1 MEQYSPQV
9 IEAQTQASWEE
20 TGAYEITSDQQPDNK
35 KSYYACS
42 MLPYPSGNLHMGHV
56 RNYTIN
62 DVIARWKRM
71 TGHRVLMPMGW
82 DAFGL
87 PAENAALSKNKSPA
101 TWTDQNIKS
110 MKVQLK
116 ALGFA
121 IDWTREINTSK
132 PNYYRWN
139 QWIFLKML
147 EKGIAYKKN
156 GLVNWDPVD
165 KTVLANE
172 QVIDGKGWRS
182 GAQVERREIPMYY
195 LAITKYTDELL
206 EGLNDLNWPPQVI
219 SMQRNWIGK
228 STGLRLFF
236 RVNSIKSDYK
246 DASGSKI
253 FVFTTRP
260 DTIMGVTFLALSVEH
275 PVSKNLGVHNVKIKN
290 FIKKHTSSTSEV
302 DLLEQEKAGVF
313 SGHFATHPISG
324 EQIPLWI
331 ANYVLMSYGDGAVM
345 GVPAHDER
353 DHSFATKYN
362 IPIKQ
367 VITPNDQ
374 TECKDF
380 DPAVWNNCYSIK
392 ENSKCINS
400 GKYNGLL
407 VEDASEEIIRD
418 VVKAGYGEKKTQ
430 TRLRDWGISRQRYW
444 GTPIPIINCEF
455 CGDVPVEEKELPV
468 VLPRDL
474 NPNGLG
480 NPLNNYEEFYKTKCP
495 RCDSPAKRETD
506 TMDTFVDSSW
516 YFMRYCCPHD
526 NNAIVNEELNEWMPM
541 DQYIGG
547 IEHAILHLLYAR
559 FWTKVMRDLNLVK
572 INEPFKKLL
581 TQGMVL
587 NQTYFR
593 KSSDNSPQE
602 YFNPD
607 DVLVEK
613 DSKGRITAAQCIK
626 DNLPVELGKIEKMSK
641 SKNNG
646 VDPSSLISKYGAD
659 TCRLFTIFAAPP
671 ENTLDW
677 SEDGVEGSFKFLKR
691 LWVFHKMCSG
701 YLKLNKNET
710 LTIKTQDVSKLK
722 LRTTTHEILSQANYD
737 MNRYQFNTVAS
748 AAMKILNELEKYKK
762 NSAVKTNLDTQKDF
776 VFIESFTILL
786 RILYPITPH
795 ICFYIWKSLGYEG
808 NMGSILDV
816 DWPTAD
822 EGALFQETIEIT
834 FQVNGKSRAR
844 VVVPFSS
851 SKDDCLKA
859 VEKTDAYMR
868 FCKDKKVLRVIVV
881 PNRLINLVVENR

>member
-1 MEQYSPQV
+1 
-9 IEAQTQASWEE
+9 
-20 TGAYEITSDQQPDNK
+20 
-35 KSYYACS
+35 
-42 MLPYPSGNLHMGHV
+42 
-56 RNYTIN
+56 
-62 DVIARWKRM
+62 
-71 TGHRVLMPMGW
+71 
-82 DAFGL
+82 
-87 PAENAALSKNKSPA
+87 
-101 TWTDQNIKS
+101 
-110 MKVQLK
+110 
-116 ALGFA
+116 
-121 IDWTREINTSK
+121 
-132 PNYYRWN
+132 
-139 QWIFLKML
+139 
-147 EKGIAYKKN
+147 
-156 GLVNWDPVD
+156 
-165 KTVLANE
+165 
-172 QVIDGKGWRS
+172 
-182 GAQVERREIPMYY
+182 
-195 LAITKYTDELL
+195 
-206 EGLNDLNWPPQVI
+206 
-219 SMQRNWIGK
+219 
-228 STGLRLFF
+228 
-236 RVNSIKSDYK
+236 
-246 DASGSKI
+246 
-253 FVFTTRP
+253 
-260 DTIMGVTFLALSVEH
+260 
-275 PVSKNLGVHNVKIKN
+275 
-290 FIKKHTSSTSEV
+290 
-302 DLLEQEKAGVF
+302 
-313 SGHFATHPISG
+313 
-324 EQIPLWI
+324 
-331 ANYVLMSYGDGAVM
+331 
-345 GVPAHDER
+345 
-353 DHSFATKYN
+353 
-362 IPIKQ
+362 
-367 VITPNDQ
+367 
-374 TECKDF
+374 
-380 DPAVWNNCYSIK
+380 
-392 ENSKCINS
+392 
-400 GKYNGLL
+400 
-407 VEDASEEIIRD
+407 
-418 VVKAGYGEKKTQ
+418 
-430 TRLRDWGISRQRYW
+430 
-444 GTPIPIINCEF
+444 
-455 CGDVPVEEKELPV
+455 
-468 VLPRDL
+468 
-474 NPNGLG
+474 
-480 NPLNNYEEFYKTKCP
+480 
-495 RCDSPAKRETD
+495 
-506 TMDTFVDSSW
+506 
-516 YFMRYCCPHD
+516 
-526 NNAIVNEELNEWMPM
+526 
-541 DQYIGG
+541 
-547 IEHAILHLLYAR
+547 
-559 FWTKVMRDLNLVK
+559 MRDLNLVK

-671 ENTLDW
+671 ENTLEW

-737 MNRYQFNTVAS
+737 VNRYQFNTVAS